1 MSYRPDNVE
10 RLALDHS
17 ASDLSS
23 AGSIAAAVADT
34 AAQTD
39 RTDCLNIG
47 VCDVIID
54 LSSLGTGPIAKLTV
68 VGRTSAKADPD
79 VTAAGDWTTINT
91 ESIDTVT
98 GISTITPYIAVT
110 AISATGSYIVSFPI
124 RGRYFSALVWVDAG
138 GGSRG
143 QIFTFRRNQE

>member
-23 AGSIAAAVADT
+23 AGSIAAAVADVT
-34 AAQTD
+34 AQTD
-39 RTDCLNIG
+39 RTDCLNLE

-54 LSSLGTGPIAKLTV
+54 LSNLGTGPITKLTV

-79 VTAAGDWTTINT
+79 VTVSGDWTTINT
-91 ESIDTVT
+91 ESIDTAT
-98 GISTITPYIAVT
+98 GISTITPYIAET
-110 AISATGSYIVSFPI
+110 AIAATGSYIVSFPI
-124 RGRYFSALVWVDAG
+124 RGRYFSALIWVDAATD
-138 GGSRG
+138 SRG
-143 QIFTFRRNQE
+143 QVFTFRRGQE